1 MEEAIRNPSLDFA
14 RDTEPV
20 EGQSAMMFDAQMEVV
35 PPLSDEQLLKV
46 PAKRGVLLLTGED
59 GRPIVLLSAAD
70 IRGRIKTRLAEP
82 PAEHLGKAPDLRAI
96 THRIL
101 WRLSSSYFETDLHYL
116 QLARLIWPAEY
127 PRLLS
132 WRPAWF
138 VHINPVERF
147 PHFSRTSDVGQ
158 ASGQYFGPF
167 ENGRS
172 AERFIS
178 AIVDAFRLCRDV
190 RCLRQ
195 SPNAT
200 RCSYGQM
207 GRCLSPCDGTIS
219 MDAYRLAIAEAA
231 NFAAGHRQAM
241 RDDIQQ
247 SMKQAA
253 VQLQFEK
260 ASALKAQLE
269 RLREFD
275 REEYQYVAP
284 LADFKFLIIQ
294 QGASSRRVR
303 VFFAAGGSISALGE
317 TEYPQLSQLA
327 DILAKATELSEAPDF
342 SAASKWPVALVSHY
356 LYVSPQRRGLIL
368 RYREGLSVEDVASG
382 IEESAEALHL
392 KKPAASLFN
401 RHA

>member
-1 MEEAIRNPSLDFA
+1 MEEAIRIPSLDFA
-14 RDTEPV
+14 GDPEPV
-20 EGQSAMMFDAQMEVV
+20 EGQSAMMFDVHMEVV
-35 PPLSDEQLLKV
+35 PPLSDEQLRNV
-46 PAKRGVLLLTGED
+46 PAKRGVLLLAGED
-59 GRPIVLLSAAD
+59 GRPIILLSAAD

-116 QLARLIWPAEY
+116 QLASAIWPAEY
-127 PRLLS
+127 PGLLS

-138 VHINPVERF
+138 VHVDPLERF
-147 PHFSRTSDVGQ
+147 PHLSRTNDIGQ
-158 ASGQYFGPF
+158 PSGQCIGPF

-195 SPNAT
+195 SPNAS

-219 MDAYRLAIAEAA
+219 MDAYRLAVAEAA
-231 NFAAGHRQAM
+231 SFAAGRRQAI

-275 REEYQYVAP
+275 KEEYQHVAP
-284 LADFKFLIIQ
+284 LVDFKFLIIQ
-294 QGASSRRVR
+294 QGPSSRQMKA
-303 VFFAAGGSISALGE
+303 FLAAGGAISALGNID
-317 TEYPQLSQLA
+317 YPHLPQLA
-327 DILAKATELSEAPDF
+327 DILAKAKELSKAPDF
-342 SAASKWPVALVSHY
+342 SAASKWPIALVSHY

-368 RYREGLSVEDVASG
+368 RYREGLSAEDVASG

-392 KKPAASLFN
+392 KKPKQ
-401 RHA
+401 